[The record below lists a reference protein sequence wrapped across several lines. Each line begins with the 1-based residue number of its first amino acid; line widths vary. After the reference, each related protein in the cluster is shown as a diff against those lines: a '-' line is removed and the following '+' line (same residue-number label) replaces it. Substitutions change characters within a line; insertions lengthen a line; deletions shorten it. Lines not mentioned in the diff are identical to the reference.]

1 MQNVLDKDSDMKRPY
16 WHILLVE
23 DDEDDYILTQ
33 AMLNKAMGE
42 AFELHWASS
51 LREALQIIRE
61 QELDVMLID
70 YDLGAHNGLEVIRS
84 AASIGC
90 RVPSILLTGRGSYDI
105 DLEAMRA
112 GAADYLAKS
121 EVTPLLLE
129 RAIRYAAERQK
140 AQEALMQANEQ
151 LAHSNDLLAQAKDEL
166 EQRVLERTRELQDR
180 DARLQLF
187 YTQLPAVVWS
197 TNTALLMTYVQGKGL
212 QAAKM
217 QPAVYPGRPIEE
229 FTGGGPEAELVVDA
243 HRRALAGES
252 VAYEVQLR
260 ERAFQCYVE
269 PLYDEDG
276 ACIGTVGIGLDVT
289 ASRQMEAELAEV
301 QRRLIDNTEAE
312 RLQLSQE
319 LHDGPMQDLYGLSFQ
334 MEMLRLLQEEERGKL
349 LTALREKL
357 LEVIQT
363 LREISGELRPPTLAP
378 FGLEKAIRSHAENFR
393 QTQPDLAVHLDLE
406 ADGRRLP
413 ERMRLALYRIY
424 QVSMTNIMRH
434 AQASQVEIRF
444 KLEEDRVRL
453 EIQDNGQGFRTPSG
467 WLELVRGGHFGLAGA
482 AERADAVGGK
492 LEVSSAPGAGTLIRV
507 TAPYNNG
514 GQSGALR

>member
-1 MQNVLDKDSDMKRPY
+1 MEKDTEIKRPY
-16 WHILLVE
+16 WRILLVE

-42 AFELHWASS
+42 SFELHWASS
-51 LREALQIIRE
+51 MRAALQLLQE

-84 AASIGC
+84 AVALGC

-112 GAADYLAKS
+112 GAADYIAKS

-129 RAIRYAAERQK
+129 RAIRYAAERQR

-151 LAHSNDLLAQAKDEL
+151 LAHSNYLLAQAKEEL

-197 TNTALLMTYVQGKGL
+197 TDTELLMTYMQGKGL
-212 QAAKM
+212 QGAGM
-217 QPAVYPGRPIEE
+217 QPAS
-229 FTGGGPEAELVVDA
+229 FTGRTIQEFAGEGSESEKAVDA

-252 VAYEVQLR
+252 VGYEVQFNGR
-260 ERAFQCYVE
+260 SFQCYVE
-269 PLYDEDG
+269 PLYGEDG

-289 ASRQMEAELAEV
+289 SSRQMEAELAEV

-312 RLQLSQE
+312 RLRLSQE

-334 MEMLRLLQEEERGKL
+334 MEMLRLLEEEERGKL
-349 LTALREKL
+349 LTALRGKL

-393 QTQPDLAVHLDLE
+393 QTQPGLNIHLDLE
-406 ADGRRLP
+406 PDGRRLP

-424 QVSMTNIMRH
+424 QVSMTNVVRH
-434 AQASQVEIRF
+434 AQATQVEVRF
-444 KLEEDRVRL
+444 KLEPGRVRL
-453 EIQDNGQGFRTPSG
+453 EIQDNGRGFEAPSG

-492 LEVSSAPGAGTLIRV
+492 LEVRSSPGAGTLIRV
-507 TAPYNNG
+507 TAPFDG
-514 GQSGALR
+514 G